1 VRRQPWPTTAPATT
15 GRERLG
21 ARGRVG
27 RSGVPLLVGSYRVP
41 VTVRLR
47 PILADLPTYR
57 AGKPPPAGGG
67 LYGYKLSS
75 NENPFP
81 PLPGVVEAVAAAAAM
96 QNRYP
101 APFAVD
107 LEAALA
113 ARFGVPASRVV
124 AGAGSVGVLQQLV
137 AATAGDG
144 DEVVFGWRSFEAYP
158 IVVQVG
164 GATAVPVPLTAD
176 GRHDLP
182 SMAAAV
188 TERTRMVLLCTPNN
202 PTGPVLGHEEV
213 VAFLD
218 EVPDDVLVVLDEA
231 YVEFVRTPGAVDGP
245 RLARRR
251 RNVALLRT
259 FSKAYGLAGMR
270 VGFAVAPEP
279 VAVALR
285 QVTIPFAVTALAQAA
300 ALASLAAERELLQR
314 VDALVTERTRV
325 VGELAAQGW
334 DLPEAAGNFV
344 WLPTG
349 ADTAWFVEQCDE
361 ARVTVRPFDG
371 EGVRVTVGEDFGN
384 ERILEIASRFV
395 DRAAEGA
402 ASPAVA
408 AAGAPLPDA
417 STDPDEALAD

>member
-1 VRRQPWPTTAPATT
+1 V
-15 GRERLG
+15 
-21 ARGRVG
+21 
-27 RSGVPLLVGSYRVP
+27 SG

-47 PILADLPTYR
+47 PVLADLPVYR
-57 AGKPPPAGGG
+57 AGKPPPAGAD

-81 PLPGVVEAVAAAAAM
+81 PLPGVVEAVAAAAGS

-101 APFAVD
+101 PPSAVD

-113 ARFGVPASRVV
+113 ARFGVPSSRVV

-137 AATAGDG
+137 AATAGEG
-144 DEVVFGWRSFEAYP
+144 DEVVFAWRSFEAYP
-158 IVVQVG
+158 IVVRVG
-164 GATAVPVPLTAD
+164 GATAVPVPLTPD

-182 SMAAAV
+182 AMAAAV

-202 PTGPVLGHEEV
+202 PTGPVLRHDEV

-218 EVPDDVLVVLDEA
+218 TVPDDVLVVIDEA

-245 RLARRR
+245 RLQRRR
-251 RNVALLRT
+251 PNVALLRT
-259 FSKAYGLAGMR
+259 FSKAYGLAGLR

-279 VAVALR
+279 VAAALR
-285 QVTIPFAVTALAQAA
+285 QVTVPFAVTALAQTA
-300 ALASLAAERELLQR
+300 ALASLGAERELLQR
-314 VDALVTERTRV
+314 VDSLVAERTRV
-325 VGELAAQGW
+325 VDELTAQGW
-334 DLPEAAGNFV
+334 ELPEAGGNFV

-349 ADTAWFVEQCDE
+349 ADTAWFVEQCDG
-361 ARVTVRPFDG
+361 ANVTVRPFDG
-371 EGVRVTVGEDFGN
+371 EGVRVTIGEDFGN
-384 ERILEIASRFV
+384 ERILEIAARFV
-395 DRAAEGA
+395 DRVAERTAAADPDAAGA
-402 ASPAVA
+402 PDAAADPDAAGAPDAPDAGPAAA

>member
-1 VRRQPWPTTAPATT
+1 M
-15 GRERLG
+15 
-21 ARGRVG
+21 
-27 RSGVPLLVGSYRVP
+27 SG

-47 PILADLPTYR
+47 PVLADLPVYR
-57 AGKPPPAGGG
+57 AGKPPPAGAD

-81 PLPGVVEAVAAAAAM
+81 PLPGVVEAVAAAAGS

-101 APFAVD
+101 PPSAVD

-113 ARFGVPASRVV
+113 ARFGVPSSRVV

-137 AATAGDG
+137 AATAGEG
-144 DEVVFGWRSFEAYP
+144 DEVVFAWRSFEAYP
-158 IVVQVG
+158 IVVRVG
-164 GATAVPVPLTAD
+164 GATAVPVPLTPD

-182 SMAAAV
+182 AMAAAV

-202 PTGPVLGHEEV
+202 PTGPVLRHDEV

-218 EVPDDVLVVLDEA
+218 TVPDDVLVVIDEA

-245 RLARRR
+245 RLQRRR
-251 RNVALLRT
+251 PNVALLRT
-259 FSKAYGLAGMR
+259 FSKAYGLAGLR

-279 VAVALR
+279 VAAALR
-285 QVTIPFAVTALAQAA
+285 QVTVPFAVTALAQTA
-300 ALASLAAERELLQR
+300 ALASLGAERELLQR
-314 VDALVTERTRV
+314 VDSLVAERTRV
-325 VGELAAQGW
+325 VDELTAQGW
-334 DLPEAAGNFV
+334 ELPEAGGNFV

-349 ADTAWFVEQCDE
+349 ADTAWFVEQCDG
-361 ARVTVRPFDG
+361 ANVTVRPFDG
-371 EGVRVTVGEDFGN
+371 EGVRVTIGEDFGN
-384 ERILEIASRFV
+384 ERILEIAARFV
-395 DRAAEGA
+395 DRVAERTAAADPDAAPGA
-402 ASPAVA
+402 APDAGPAAA